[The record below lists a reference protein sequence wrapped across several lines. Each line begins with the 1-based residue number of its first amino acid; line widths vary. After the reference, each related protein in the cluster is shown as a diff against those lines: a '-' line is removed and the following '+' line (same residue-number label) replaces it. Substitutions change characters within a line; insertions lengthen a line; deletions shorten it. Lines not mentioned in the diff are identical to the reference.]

1 MLNSLFATMNPD
13 DMKNLT
19 PGFISIL
26 LVLLSGSEGFAATT
40 GISSEQAHS
49 MKEEYQVVRQ
59 MRHQLRYL
67 LERQK
72 TENTLQEGEDVF
84 QDLQQMEQWLEQMKQ
99 SAGDEKMEELLDMLE
114 TLENRL
120 SQSLEAQEEAGRWLG
135 SRMTEDGQTQIP
147 LASLMNTLR
156 DLIRNRQFEQAQD
169 LLDQLQSALTQQQQA
184 LEQAL
189 ASENLDRFS
198 QSSRQ
203 LRQMMSRTQQAL
215 AQETMVQN
223 LLQPHTSLK
232 QIPGAPGWKA
242 ESLQR
247 HISELIRQ
255 VQSSLQQL
263 PDSTLLN
270 MQMSLRELKISL
282 KHSQNTE
289 NRLAQS
295 LPMPAFKSA
304 RNTRNSLERLNQNLG
319 QLQEQVQQ
327 MSRGRRMARS
337 EGRGQRY
344 WSEKGIRPIRLE
356 YEFQANP
363 LFRERIQQQK
373 SRNIQRRTRLQQ
385 QYLKEVM
392 R

>member
-1 MLNSLFATMNPD
+1 
-13 DMKNLT
+13 
-19 PGFISIL
+19 
-26 LVLLSGSEGFAATT
+26 
-40 GISSEQAHS
+40 
-49 MKEEYQVVRQ
+49 MKEEYQVVRR

-99 SAGDEKMEELLDMLE
+99 GTGDEKIEELLEMLE

-120 SQSLEAQEEAGRWLG
+120 SQSLEAQEEASRWLE
-135 SRMTEDGQTQIP
+135 SRMTENGQTQIP

-169 LLDQLQSALTQQQQA
+169 LLDQLQSALTQQQKA

-198 QSSRQ
+198 QSSRK
-203 LRQMMSRTQQAL
+203 LRQMMSRTHQAL
-215 AQETMVQN
+215 AQETKVQN

-232 QIPGAPGWKA
+232 QIPVAPGRKA

-247 HISELIRQ
+247 QISELIRQ
-255 VQSSLQQL
+255 VQSGLQQL

-270 MQMSLRELKISL
+270 MQMSLRELKISR
-282 KHSQNTE
+282 KNSQNTE

-327 MSRGRRMARS
+327 MSRGRMMARS

-385 QYLKEVM
+385 QYLKEVI